1 MSHAFEDVNRYF
13 RHAAELLECSQEL
26 VWQLMT
32 PHREVR
38 VECNIRMDN
47 GKVGTFTG
55 YRVQHDNAR
64 GPFKGG
70 LRFHPAVDI
79 DEVRALA
86 SLMTW
91 KTAVVGVPFGG
102 AKGGIAVDPAS
113 LSPGELERLTRRFTQ
128 GIHDM
133 IGDTVDIPAPDVN
146 TNAQV
151 MAWIMD
157 EYAKFHGFHPGVVTG
172 KPVELFGSLGRDEA
186 TGRGVMI
193 ATEEYLA
200 TQGKKLSDATYV
212 IQGFG
217 NVGSHSAR
225 LLHAAGGKVV
235 GIGDHTGSFYSAS
248 GIDVPAALAWV
259 KRHKTLA
266 GFAGAPSIPNEA
278 LLLSRCD
285 VLIPAALGGVIT
297 PSVASDMHCSV
308 VVEGAN
314 APTTPDG
321 SDALA
326 ARGIT
331 VLPDIYANAG
341 GVTVSYFEWVQNIQQ
356 FAWDEERVRTEL
368 ERIMRAAFA
377 HVRAFSLE
385 RKVDFRT
392 AAFAVAIERVAKATG
407 LRGI

>member
-1 MSHAFEDVNRYF
+1 MTNAFEDVNQYF
-13 RHAAELLECSQEL
+13 QRAARLLALSQEL
-26 VWQLMT
+26 VWQLVT
-32 PHREVR
+32 PAREVR
-38 VECNIRMDN
+38 VECPVRLDN

-70 LRFHPAVDI
+70 LRYHPAVDI

-102 AKGGIAVDPAS
+102 AKGGISVDPAS
-113 LSPGELERLTRRFTQ
+113 LTPGELERLTRRFTA

-133 IGDTVDIPAPDVN
+133 IGDSVDIPAPDMN

-157 EYAKFHGFHPGVVTG
+157 EYSKYHGFRPGVVTG
-172 KPVELFGSLGRDEA
+172 KPVELFGSVGRDEA
-186 TGRGVMI
+186 TGRGVLI
-193 ATEEYLA
+193 VTEEHLRA
-200 TQGKKLSDATYV
+200 QNKSIADATYV

-217 NVGSHSAR
+217 NVGGHAAR
-225 LLHAAGGKVV
+225 LLHAAGGKVI
-235 GIGDHTGSFYSAS
+235 GIGDHTASFYDPK
-248 GIDVPAALAWV
+248 GLDIPAALAYA
-259 KRHKTLA
+259 HKNRVLQ
-266 GFAGAPSIPNEA
+266 GFGAPSVDSGA
-278 LLLSRCD
+278 LLTQKCD

-297 PSVASDMHCSV
+297 ADVAKDLACSL

-314 APTTPDG
+314 GPTTPEA
-321 SDALA
+321 SDALH

-331 VLPDIYANAG
+331 VLPDILANAG

-356 FAWDEERVRTEL
+356 FAWDEARVRAEL

-377 HVRAFSLE
+377 AVAAVARD
-385 RKVDFRT
+385 KNVDLRT
-392 AAFAVAIERVAKATG
+392 AAFLVAIERVARATA
-407 LRGI
+407 LRGL